1 MSTRFADIAERL
13 LDKGYTPIPVIAG
26 QKRPAIKNWT
36 NLNYETSPHLLEE
49 LCTKYPNASAGILL
63 GDVCA
68 IDIDVLDDGLAHL
81 CKNVVTSKLGDAPC
95 RFGNTPKSALFFR
108 VKGPSFKKL
117 LTGSHTVNGQKAQ
130 IEFLCEGQQVVVFGT
145 HPETQKPYY
154 WVYKDLLEV
163 PLCKLP
169 TITESEAREVLKD
182 LELLIAS
189 KATAPRTGSSPAS
202 ASSEFKWQEA
212 RVILAHGFPAAEQ
225 SGSAKA
231 LEGRNGFLFSRG
243 CALRARAA
251 EEHEI
256 RAELH
261 LINQRASVLDHENF
275 SQGPLDH
282 SDVEQ
287 IVSSVMRYDP
297 SVATSSTDDVI
308 KKLNERH
315 AVVMVG
321 GKCVIANELPS
332 ASGPYKEIT
341 FSSPADIRA
350 WYANELIGQGK
361 NRTSAGKVWLS
372 HADRRQYQG
381 IVFAPGKD
389 TPGFLNLYQ
398 GFAVEPSRGDYSRII
413 DHIRNNI
420 CKADEEISDYLL
432 AWMADCVQNTGR
444 RPGVAVVLRGRQG
457 TGKSILCEQF
467 GKLFGPHFIHI
478 SHSGHLTGNFN
489 AHLKDKIVVYADE
502 AFWAGDKKAEG
513 VLKAMITEDTQQ
525 IEMKGKDVFTVQ
537 NHIRL
542 LISSNHR
549 WVVPAGNE
557 ERRFFVID
565 VGDARMQDK
574 TYFGA
579 LVDQM
584 NNGGREAFL
593 QYLLDY
599 DLNGIDLRTPP
610 NTNALSEQKVYS
622 ASPIQSWL
630 LERLSDGSPTSEGRE
645 WPATIPISEL
655 YDDYL
660 HYCQD
665 IGVNRRNNTS
675 IFGRE
680 LKQLLPGL
688 ETSRPT
694 SKKNSRR
701 RVYVLPSLE
710 ECRRCYDNLTRNNAP
725 WPE

>member
-1 MSTRFADIAERL
+1 MMYFGDIAKAL
-13 LDKGYTPIPVIAG
+13 FWNGYKPIPVIAG
-26 QKRPAIKNWT
+26 GKRPAIADWT
-36 NLNYETSPHLLEE
+36 NINYEAQPERLQE
-49 LCTKYPNASAGILL
+49 LRDRFPSASTGVVL
-63 GDVCA
+63 GNVCA
-68 IDIDVLDDGLAHL
+68 IDIDVLEPGAADSCRHL
-81 CKNVVTSKLGDAPC
+81 VTTRLGQAPS
-95 RFGNTPKSALFFR
+95 RFGKRPKSVLLFR
-108 VKGPSFKKL
+108 VDGTPFKKMA
-117 LTGSHTVNGQKAQ
+117 TKAFVINGLKAQ
-130 IEFLCEGQQVVVFGT
+130 VEILCEGQQVVVFGE
-145 HPETQKPYY
+145 HPDTKKPYH
-154 WVYKDLLEV
+154 WEGESPLTVPVSGLPSISVSAAEELIKALEM
-163 PLCKLP
+163 
-169 TITESEAREVLKD
+169 
-182 LELLIAS
+182 ELSFRAD
-189 KATAPRTGSSPAS
+189 AGGVD
-202 ASSEFKWQEA
+202 ASS
-212 RVILAHGFPAAEQ
+212 
-225 SGSAKA
+225 AKS

-243 CALRARAA
+243 CALRAQGADETA
-251 EEHEI
+251 V
-256 RAELH
+256 ATELQQ
-261 LINQRASVLDHENF
+261 LNSRASVAEHPNF
-275 SQGPLDH
+275 AEGPLTD
-282 SDVEQ
+282 SELNQ
-287 IVSSVMRYDP
+287 IIASVLKFEAPDAHEEKR
-297 SVATSSTDDVI
+297 SLVQR
-308 KKLNERH
+308 LNSKH

-398 GFAVEPSRGDYSRII
+398 GFAVEPSRGDCSRII

-513 VLKAMITEDTQQ
+513 VLKALITEDTQQ

-610 NTNALSEQKVYS
+610 NTNALSDQKVYS

-630 LERLSDGSPTSEGRE
+630 LERLSDGSPTSEGKE

-660 HYCQD
+660 HFCQD
-665 IGVNRRNNTS
+665 IGVNRRSNTS